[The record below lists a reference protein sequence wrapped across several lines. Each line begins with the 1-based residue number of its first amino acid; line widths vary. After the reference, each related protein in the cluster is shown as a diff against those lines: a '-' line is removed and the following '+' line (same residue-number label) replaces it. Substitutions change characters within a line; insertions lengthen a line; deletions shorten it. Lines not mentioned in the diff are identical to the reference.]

1 MQFDC
6 TGRQWET
13 IRQLLGARQA
23 TRVLDVGCG
32 AGRIAS
38 LVASHV
44 KLALGVDPD
53 EGTLRR
59 AANQASCGNLAFQAA
74 RAESLCF
81 AAGAFDAVL
90 LIESLHHVAPGDQP
104 QALDECRRVL
114 KTGGRLLILE
124 PDQADDGAGARRDLF
139 AAERAA
145 KQSAAAAIEAVVGLG
160 FDLAARQ
167 RIPAVYACRDIDDL
181 ERYCEGTH
189 AAGGWSDHR
198 RREVAHQ
205 LDRCA
210 RDARG
215 DYLIPYQDAVWLL
228 IKH

>member
-1 MQFDC
+1 MRFDC
-6 TGRQWET
+6 TGSQQET
-13 IRQLLGARQA
+13 IRQLAIDGDKR
-23 TRVLDVGCG
+23 RVLDVGCG
-32 AGRIAS
+32 DGRIAS
-38 LVASHV
+38 IVAPHV
-44 KLALGVDPD
+44 KLTLGVDPD
-53 EGTLRR
+53 AGTLRR
-59 AANQASCGNLAFQAA
+59 AANQAACGNLAFQAA

-81 AAGAFDAVL
+81 ADGAFDAVL

-104 QALDECRRVL
+104 QALEECRRVL

-124 PDQADDGAGARRDLF
+124 PDQADEGTGARGDLF
-139 AAERAA
+139 AAENAA

-160 FDLAARQ
+160 FNLAARQ

-189 AAGGWSDHR
+189 ATSGWSEHC
-198 RREVAHQ
+198 RREVAQ
-205 LDRCA
+205 ELDRCA

-215 DYLIPYQDAVWLL
+215 YYLIPYQDAVWLL